1 MGIVR
6 CFIWLAV
13 FLMPLSYLTSVHTKE
28 CSILKIEVVVLNVL
42 PAFLGLILLL
52 KKMQFPNLLHGSEQI
67 QRAEGVRC

>member
-1 MGIVR
+1 MDIVR

-52 KKMQFPNLLHGSEQI
+52 KKNAVPEFI
-67 QRAEGVRC
+67 TWF